1 MIGYYRF
8 DNNNPPALGEYGD
21 ASNPEHFK
29 FLINYSPYQNVKT
42 GIDYPAVLLS
52 TGDADTRVPP
62 LQARKMTA
70 RLQAATTSNRPILLL
85 YDTKAGHSG
94 GKPQSK
100 QIEDLS
106 MELTF
111 LFWQLGMEYQK

>member
-8 DNNNPPALGEYGD
+8 SKSNNAPALLEYGNAAD
-21 ASNPEHFK
+21 PEQFK
-29 FLINYSPYQNVKT
+29 FLAAYSPYQHVKP
-42 GIDYPAVLLS
+42 GVKYPAVLLT

-70 RLQAATTSNRPILLL
+70 RLQGATGSDRPILLL

-94 GKPQSK
+94 GKPFRK
-100 QIEDLS
+100 VIDDLALS
-106 MELTF
+106 VSY
-111 LFWQLGMEYQK
+111 LFWQLGMEPH